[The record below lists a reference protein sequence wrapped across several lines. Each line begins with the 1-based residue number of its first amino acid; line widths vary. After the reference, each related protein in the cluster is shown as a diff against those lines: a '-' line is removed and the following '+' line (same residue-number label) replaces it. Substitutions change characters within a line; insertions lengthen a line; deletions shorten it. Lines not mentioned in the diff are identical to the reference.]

1 MMTGYSV
8 FARYYDSLTANID
21 YYKRAEYF
29 HDIISRFKTTEGNI
43 LLDLACGTGS
53 IAEEMAKIGYDV
65 IGVDYSDEMLGIALD
80 KKFESGLNIQYLC
93 QDMRKLDLY
102 GSMDVTVCALDS
114 INHLGSL
121 RDVKKVFQNVALFS
135 EPDGLFIFDI
145 NTLYKHRNILA
156 NNTFTYETDKV
167 FCVWENTLVPET
179 DEVKMNLEFFEL
191 EENGL
196 YSRSSDSFSE
206 KAYSEEAIEAILAE
220 CGFEILGKFG
230 DDTLLPPACD
240 SQRIVYAARCV
251 NSGQIL

>member
-1 MMTGYSV
+1 MTGYSV

-145 NTLYKHRNILA
+145 NIEHILHS
-156 NNTFTYETDKV
+156 
-167 FCVWENTLVPET
+167 L
-179 DEVKMNLEFFEL
+179 
-191 EENGL
+191 
-196 YSRSSDSFSE
+196 
-206 KAYSEEAIEAILAE
+206 
-220 CGFEILGKFG
+220 
-230 DDTLLPPACD
+230 
-240 SQRIVYAARCV
+240 
-251 NSGQIL
+251 